1 MAQSSVAQS
10 SATASSDELPAD
22 TSSREIKFRGG
33 GFMPSSRPLAVY
45 IAFFSIIAVWE
56 IAVRTRVLNPLF
68 LPAPSTIASAFWELV
83 ESGMLWKHLSVSLQR
98 ILTGWAI
105 GSLLGIAV
113 GLAMGLWS
121 LTRSV
126 GLAFVSA
133 LFPIPKIA
141 LLPLIILW
149 LGIGEASKI
158 SIIALG
164 VFFPTTISV
173 YSGVDGVPRNL
184 IRMAQSFG
192 LSHAE
197 IIRKIVL
204 PGALPNIISGF
215 RITTSVALLTLVAAE
230 MIGAQY
236 GIGAFVLQTGNM
248 MLTDQLLAGVAV
260 LSIMGLC
267 TSWILSRLER
277 TLFTWR

>member
-1 MAQSSVAQS
+1 MTETVAESSVDKS
-10 SATASSDELPAD
+10 SSDLSAHAPD
-22 TSSREIKFRGG
+22 REIAFRGG

-45 IAFFSIIAVWE
+45 AAFFCILAFWE
-56 IAVRTRVLNPLF
+56 VAVRSRLLNPIF
-68 LPAPSTIASAFWELV
+68 LPAPSTIAQALWALTV
-83 ESGMLWKHLSVSLQR
+83 SGQLWQHLSISLER
-98 ILTGWAI
+98 ILAGWVI
-105 GSLLGIAV
+105 GSLFGIAV

-121 LTRSV
+121 LSRSV
-126 GLAFVSA
+126 GLAIVSA

-149 LGIGEASKI
+149 LGIGEASKV

-192 LSHAE
+192 LSHWE
-197 IIRKIVL
+197 IVRKIVL
-204 PGALPNIISGF
+204 PGALPSIISGF

-248 MLTDQLLAGVAV
+248 MLTDQLLAGVTV
-260 LSIMGLC
+260 LSILGLC
-267 TSWILSRLER
+267 ISWVLSKLEKS
-277 TLFTWR
+277 LFTWR

>member
-1 MAQSSVAQS
+1 MATS
-10 SATASSDELPAD
+10 SAAPNVLRAADLPAD
-22 TSSREIKFRGG
+22 TSVGEIKFRGG

-45 IAFFSIIAVWE
+45 VAFFAILGAWE
-56 IAVRTRVLNPLF
+56 VSVRTGLLDPLF
-68 LPAPSTIASAFWELV
+68 LPAPSTIIDALWNLSASGL
-83 ESGMLWKHLSVSLQR
+83 LWKHIGVSLQR
-98 ILTGWAI
+98 ILTGWTI
-105 GSLLGIAV
+105 GTFIGVAV

-126 GLAFVSA
+126 GLAIVSA

-149 LGIGEASKI
+149 LGIGEPSKI
-158 SIIALG
+158 VVIALG
-164 VFFPTTISV
+164 VFFPTTIAV

-192 LSHAE
+192 LSHWE

-204 PGALPNIISGF
+204 PGALPNIIAGF
-215 RITTSVALLTLVAAE
+215 RISTSVALLTMVAAE
-230 MIGAQY
+230 MIGAQF
-236 GIGAFVLQTGNM
+236 GIGAFVLEVGNM
-248 MLTDQLLAGVAV
+248 MLTDQLLAGVTV

-267 TSWILSRLER
+267 ISWALSRLEKS
-277 TLFTWR
+277 LFTWR